1 MDLIQSKYVDKYKYE
16 NYQKLE
22 ELWCQ
27 YLTEYKDWEA
37 KAQVLGS
44 YKLRCEYLIIF
55 MVWDLEFLSLVRR
68 CKLKIYVL
76 QNLKQ

>member
-1 MDLIQSKYVDKYKYE
+1 MDCKSKYVDKYIYE

-27 YLTEYKDWEA
+27 YLTEYKDREA

-44 YKLRCEYLIIF
+44 YKLRCEYLTIF